1 MTSKIPQG
9 FGMYF
14 YSSCEVYEGD
24 WVGNK
29 RSGWGRMY
37 YECGDIYEGEWVNDK
52 KEGQGIIRYGENTW
66 LFSNSGNKKKRCWSV
81 LFFCD
86 LFLLVNGNWF
96 DGAWR
101 GGNKNGIGKFY
112 YSDKGQIY
120 EGIWVDGVARCGAL
134 SDFGRD
140 EAPTPTQYPIPKV
153 AGSKMRLLQCRDCR

>member
-1 MTSKIPQG
+1 M
-9 FGMYF
+9 
-14 YSSCEVYEGD
+14 
-24 WVGNK
+24 
-29 RSGWGRMY
+29 
-37 YECGDIYEGEWVNDK
+37 
-52 KEGQGIIRYGENTW
+52 
-66 LFSNSGNKKKRCWSV
+66 LFSCCFFC

-86 LFLLVNGNWF
+86 QFLPVNGNWF

-101 GGNKNGIGKFY
+101 DGDKNGNGKFY

-153 AGSKMRLLQCRDCR
+153 EGSKMRLLECRDCRDNSVFISF